1 MKRVGVTPLDLTMPH
16 VTSEQAIVT
25 VNLGLEETNV
35 TNVLKTIMA
44 SLQKDANVT
53 NFDSF
58 DSLKTTKVAHK
69 ILKFDPEF
77 QYITAVQ
84 VKIENC

>member
-1 MKRVGVTPLDLTMPH
+1 MKRVGVTPLDLTMPR

-53 NFDSF
+53 NFDS
-58 DSLKTTKVAHK
+58 LKTTKVAHK

-77 QYITAVQ
+77 QYTTAVQ